1 MSKEGLEKQ
10 NQEFKKFLEDNGV
23 KIALLYKPIS
33 DEYWTQ
39 KYKVLFCNEEPYNIN
54 YGWNGIKTFSEDVL
68 YEGWIKNQTIR
79 RTLKIYYLFSE
90 LVKNKDFD
98 IEKFNFY
105 TVSNEELI
113 KRFYGATYCNIKPT
127 FSPTVKS
134 NKENAAKILNNSK
147 YQEYLKNYLKE
158 LEPNMIVF
166 GGSKARNVIN
176 KTFPNL
182 KLEVNQNP
190 ITFENKCKILAIPHL
205 SRCSNKILNETVR
218 KIYEDSKKFI
228 SNIGVQ

>member
-10 NQEFKKFLEDNGV
+10 NQEFKKFLEDNN
-23 KIALLYKPIS
+23 INTALIYEPIS

-54 YGWNGIKTFSEDVL
+54 YGWNGIKTFSKDIL
-68 YEGWIKNQTIR
+68 YEGWIKSPTTR

-90 LVKNKDFD
+90 LVKNKDFN
-98 IEKFNFY
+98 IEKFDFR
-105 TVSNEELI
+105 TVSDDKLI
-113 KRFYGATYCNIKPT
+113 ERFYGATYCNIKPT
-127 FSPTVKS
+127 FSPTVES
-134 NKENAAKILNNSK
+134 NNKNAVKILNNSK
-147 YQEYLKNYLKE
+147 YQEYLRNYLKE
-158 LEPNMIVF
+158 LDQNMIVI

-182 KLEVNQNP
+182 KLEVNQEP
-190 ITFENKCKILAIPHL
+190 ITFENRCKILAIPHL

-218 KIYEDSKKFI
+218 RIYKDSKK
-228 SNIGVQ
+228 N